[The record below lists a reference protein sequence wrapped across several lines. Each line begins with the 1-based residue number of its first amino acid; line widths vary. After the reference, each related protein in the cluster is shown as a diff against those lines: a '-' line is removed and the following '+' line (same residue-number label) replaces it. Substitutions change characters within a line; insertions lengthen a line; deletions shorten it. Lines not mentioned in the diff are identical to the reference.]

1 MDIAVIGSGHVGL
14 VTALT
19 MASLG
24 HDVVATDTDEGK
36 IHGLSR
42 GIPPFHEPGLPELL
56 EEHVAAG
63 RVRFT
68 TDASEALRG
77 ADVAFIC
84 VGTPPE
90 ADGSANIAAV
100 ESTALDVARY
110 ARPGTVIVE
119 TRWGRSAS

>member
-36 IHGLSR
+36 IDGLAQ
-42 GIPPFHEPGLPELL
+42 GVPPFHEPGMPELL
-56 EEHVAAG
+56 EEHLAAG

-68 TDASEALRG
+68 TDPSEALRG

-100 ESTALDVARY
+100 ESTAL
-110 ARPGTVIVE
+110 
-119 TRWGRSAS
+119 